1 MDENGKGH
9 GEGRDQG
16 GNGKDNSSDGGTGS
30 VEAATLMSEV
40 TSLLKSMRTGGKPQV
55 SAVRLQR
62 LDTTGQKTV
71 LLDGGATHCL
81 RPMRSEEE
89 WEKAVETPV
98 FLASGTVTLRQ
109 VPGSETLITRDKGTQ
124 PIVPLASLVQLGIQV
139 NWNEQGCEMK
149 RPDGSKLPIYL
160 DGGCPVMERWQGMD
174 LMAEV
179 EFFNSQKFGIRNVI
193 ATRRLDAARGWCSE
207 KQARQALEIATLF
220 PQVPAHLAAEIPG
233 DNMVDMEKVPL
244 NRRQRKRIAEAK
256 SLVVHLFSGKQT
268 SLWTSCER
276 EGHVVLCVELQKGL
290 DMHNR
295 ALVSYLEDLFRSGKV
310 DMLLAGPPCRSVSL
324 SRFRDDDGP
333 PPIRGRDGMTRF
345 GLPII
350 SWANK
355 QLCDQDSLLWLRLLW
370 FCYVGRQANVDMEI
384 GIEQPSDPEE
394 FLPETRLRPQ
404 YGFPSFLSWPET
416 FTIIET
422 CSLTRIRFDQGAL
435 GHPHKKPTE
444 MLSSIPEVHALDG
457 MRITLGQEMERW
469 SEDLGDRLQQAKAAA
484 AWARGLVAI
493 LQIAI
498 RRKQDEV
505 SRQGRREVPQG
516 TRTVGSLGPVVVSSE
531 PIDPVAR
538 SSSALRALNA
548 KDAAELLDWKRHVE
562 MGHQPYRR
570 DCMVCVQSQGR
581 DRQRRRIP
589 TPESY
594 ALSVDMAGPF
604 NPGSFQ
610 EQGSFRYFM
619 VGTFTIPVKN
629 GLPLA
634 DGLAACC
641 GKKDEERGE
650 NPNQERGESGV
661 PIDHLGDG
669 SACQSDRCCVKSSEW
684 PEDTPDPMEEKP
696 QQHEEPLDE
705 VAINM
710 PDAANQKWMET
721 VKDLQDFEVKHL
733 TFVIPMKT
741 RHATEIIKGLAVI
754 HARLSALN
762 LPLVR
767 LHTDRAKEFVSR
779 QLQEWTRARCIW
791 HTTSAGD
798 EAQGN
803 SRAEAEINII
813 KNRVRT
819 VMAASKAPNHFWPLA
834 AYHCGEERHRSQ
846 LQTFGIRLPPMV
858 PFGTKAMAKTKRWH
872 KRIEDDPGWSKP
884 MQKIQVWGP
893 AWQMSPSSRGYYVEA
908 DGKFLRTTVV
918 VQCVEPPAD
927 LQPQIPEEN
936 TVDELFRAAG
946 IGDEYEPTDDEEA
959 LQDLFQE
966 AADDDKEVVVQSVPE
981 DVRDFAT
988 SQPVRR
994 RLHGKQYVPPVLR
1007 LLCTGGE
1014 WAYSL
1019 DGEKAMEEDYKMMDW
1034 QDKEQ
1039 WQTWE
1044 TLVHL
1049 GLRKAMLEE
1058 KGFMDFL
1065 EVGGL
1070 VKALDDEATQMEKRL
1085 AKCTKMDEEM
1095 VVQEC
1100 KETLTSRT
1108 VTLDEVKRNLE
1119 EWIPSLQAEYQSL
1132 LSHEA
1137 IRPISQQEYQDL
1149 HKTMEV
1155 TTIPGMVVSV
1165 IKPPYKLKSRF
1176 VACGNYV
1183 EVDPQDVPETAAGG
1197 LDAIV
1202 ARVMVAMAARHHW
1215 TVSTADVR
1223 TAFLQ
1228 AERRSTPGRVTVVTP
1243 PSLLKDTQILKEG
1256 SQEKWLIQKAI
1267 YGLIESPKD
1276 WADHRDA
1283 ILQKV
1288 CWFDEATKKQR
1299 WIERTAENHLWQ
1311 VRSDGVSDPI
1321 GFLGVYVDDLIVI
1334 GQDALVEQVMQNLM
1348 KVFTMAEPTKV
1359 TPEKCVSFCGYEIG
1373 MDENFN
1379 YTISQE
1385 KYVEELIKKYG
1396 LEGVEPQPIPK
1407 VVEGED
1413 ESPISTRALK
1423 AAQTIAG
1430 ELLWVMTR
1438 SRPDICFAISLM
1450 TRLLHRR
1457 PSYVVE
1463 LGKHVVK
1470 YLAGSRSMGLKFG
1483 SGMEGSQEL
1492 FIKTDT
1498 SFAPP
1503 LEAYRSIQGTAIF
1516 HGEHLLQWSS
1526 GKQSFVTLSTAEAEL
1541 VGYVD
1546 GFQQGQSMDGLL
1558 CIFGFSTHKRLQGDC
1573 KAALSQINSDATA
1586 WRTGHLRLRA
1596 SRLRELVLDRNSMW
1610 DAEHVPGLELAPDG
1624 FTKVLIGQAFRRH
1637 RDQLGMCDVSESRQ
1651 ERLAE
1656 KINLRRIACD
1666 GGSGMLESLDVSQC
1680 LLGAGVALICT
1691 KHKLVGSLLLA
1702 TAGMLCVSGRL
1713 GKESSRPAQNETRS
1727 QQELRERATPQKGS
1741 KDEAAHPP
1749 QKGIAGMAHG
1759 FLGDPRDHGRNEVGV
1774 DAPGFRASRMS
1785 SLSASH
1791 GVDEHEKGVGEF
1803 GFPRLMAFRAA
1814 GDPSRDQHPL
1824 PPPRNL
1830 ALQRERDQAQ
1840 SLGTSHGDLHRHFE
1854 IPQPQGVRVRQWWE
1868 DEKFDCWPV
1877 GQDKWIQTR
1886 EGLLIRTHNKAR
1898 RRSFHPL
1905 HRSLPV
1911 EVQDLRPERH
1921 TVIFPQDPTSQ
1932 FVDPRPRFVE
1942 DDEWNGTNMW
1952 SKDFRWRG
1960 YTVFVLKSCNVDRPT
1975 PGHQAYLDPTLAAP
1989 RWNARSTS
1997 TGEQNHQYGNEAEVR
2012 GESASERDAAF
2023 GQAAASASSS
2033 GYGQDHGVQGQPMV
2047 QVNVNVYN
2055 TGGSSTPRRTPRTGA
2070 PESED
2075 SNEFEF
2081 ITP

>member
-1 MDENGKGH
+1 M
-9 GEGRDQG
+9 
-16 GNGKDNSSDGGTGS
+16 
-30 VEAATLMSEV
+30 
-40 TSLLKSMRTGGKPQV
+40 
-55 SAVRLQR
+55 
-62 LDTTGQKTV
+62 
-71 LLDGGATHCL
+71 
-81 RPMRSEEE
+81 
-89 WEKAVETPV
+89 
-98 FLASGTVTLRQ
+98 
-109 VPGSETLITRDKGTQ
+109 
-124 PIVPLASLVQLGIQV
+124 
-139 NWNEQGCEMK
+139 
-149 RPDGSKLPIYL
+149 
-160 DGGCPVMERWQGMD
+160 
-174 LMAEV
+174 
-179 EFFNSQKFGIRNVI
+179 
-193 ATRRLDAARGWCSE
+193 
-207 KQARQALEIATLF
+207 
-220 PQVPAHLAAEIPG
+220 
-233 DNMVDMEKVPL
+233 
-244 NRRQRKRIAEAK
+244 
-256 SLVVHLFSGKQT
+256 
-268 SLWTSCER
+268 
-276 EGHVVLCVELQKGL
+276 
-290 DMHNR
+290 
-295 ALVSYLEDLFRSGKV
+295 
-310 DMLLAGPPCRSVSL
+310 
-324 SRFRDDDGP
+324 
-333 PPIRGRDGMTRF
+333 
-345 GLPII
+345 
-350 SWANK
+350 
-355 QLCDQDSLLWLRLLW
+355 RLL
-370 FCYVGRQANVDMEI
+370 Q
-384 GIEQPSDPEE
+384 
-394 FLPETRLRPQ
+394 
-404 YGFPSFLSWPET
+404 
-416 FTIIET
+416 
-422 CSLTRIRFDQGAL
+422 
-435 GHPHKKPTE
+435 
-444 MLSSIPEVHALDG
+444 
-457 MRITLGQEMERW
+457 
-469 SEDLGDRLQQAKAAA
+469 
-484 AWARGLVAI
+484 VAI
-493 LQIAI
+493 K
-498 RRKQDEV
+498 RKQDEV
-505 SRQGRREVPQG
+505 EKHGRGGVRQVDLAAGSQLTSENPPPP
-516 TRTVGSLGPVVVSSE
+516 VGLGGAS
-531 PIDPVAR
+531 
-538 SSSALRALNA
+538 SSSALRALSA
-548 KDAAELLDWKRHVE
+548 KEAEEMLDWKRHVE

-570 DCMVCVQSQGR
+570 DCMVCVQGQGR

-641 GKKDEERGE
+641 EKKNVERGE
-650 NPNQERGESGV
+650 NPDQERGESGV

-669 SACQSDRCCVKSSEW
+669 SACQFDRCCVKSSEW

-696 QQHEEPLDE
+696 QHEEPLDE

-710 PDAANQKWMET
+710 ADAANQKWMET

-936 TVDELFRAAG
+936 TVDDLFRAAG
-946 IGDEYEPTDDEEA
+946 IGEDYEPTDDEEA

-966 AADDDKEVVVQSVPE
+966 AADDDKEVVMQSVPE

-1007 LLCTGGE
+1007 LLRTGGE
-1014 WAYSL
+1014 WAYSM

-1034 QDKEQ
+1034 TEKEQ
-1039 WQTWE
+1039 WQAWE
-1044 TLVHL
+1044 TLVHS
-1049 GLRKAMLEE
+1049 GLRKAMMEE

-1070 VKALDDEATQMEKRL
+1070 VKTLEDEAQKMEKRL
-1085 AKCTKMDEEM
+1085 AKCTKIDEEM
-1095 VVQEC
+1095 VKQEC

-1108 VTLDEVKRNLE
+1108 VTLDEVKKNLE

-1137 IRPISQQEYQDL
+1137 IKPISQQEYQDL

-1283 ILQKV
+1283 MLQKV
-1288 CWFDEATKKQR
+1288 CWFDEVTKTQR

-1311 VRSDGVSDPI
+1311 VRSEGVSDPI

-1385 KYVEELIKKYG
+1385 KYVEELINKYG

-1413 ESPISTRALK
+1413 ESPISTRSLK

-1470 YLAGSRSMGLKFG
+1470 YLAGTKSMGLKFG

-1558 CIFGFSTHKRLQGDC
+1558 CIFGFNTHKRLQGDC

-1586 WRTGHLRLRA
+1586 WRTRHLRLRA

-1651 ERLAE
+1651 ERVAE
-1656 KINLRRIACD
+1656 EINLRRVACEV
-1666 GGSGMLESLDVSQC
+1666 GSEMLESMDVSQC
-1680 LLGAGVALICT
+1680 LLGAGMALVCT

-1713 GKESSRPAQNETRS
+1713 GKESSRPAQNETRP
-1727 QQELRERATPQKGS
+1727 QQELREGATPQKGS
-1741 KDEAAHPP
+1741 KDEAVHPP

-1759 FLGDPRDHGRNEVGV
+1759 FLGDPQDHGRNEVGV
-1774 DAPGFRASRMS
+1774 DALGFRASRMS

-1791 GVDEHEKGVGEF
+1791 GVDEHEKSF
-1803 GFPRLMAFRAA
+1803 GKVEFPRLKAFRAA

-1830 ALQRERDQAQ
+1830 ALQRERDRAQ

-1854 IPQPQGVRVRQWWE
+1854 IPQPHGARVRQWWE

-1960 YTVFVLKSCNVDRPT
+1960 YTVFVLKSCNVDHPT
-1975 PGHQAYLDPTLAAP
+1975 AGYPAYLDPTLAAP
-1989 RWNARSTS
+1989 RWTTRTMSS
-1997 TGEQNHQYGNEAEVR
+1997 GEQNHQDDNDEDGGSGTASRQEAAQPSTRSMAGSARAR
-2012 GESASERDAAF
+2012 GRAAL
-2023 GQAAASASSS
+2023 GQAATSASSS
-2033 GYGQDHGVQGQPMV
+2033 GYGGEHGPHEQPMV

-2055 TGGSSTPRRTPRTGA
+2055 TGGSSTSRRTSQPEA
-2070 PESED
+2070 PETDD
-2075 SNEFEF
+2075 SDFEF